1 MVCQSGND
9 LDHSIS
15 LGHPAMSMS
24 VGSIVLYSHTGEQRT
39 LTFRK
44 GCLNVI
50 TGDSKTGKSA
60 IIDIIDYCLGRG
72 HCNVAEGVIRR
83 NVHWFA
89 LEIYNSDDVLFIARK
104 NPGPGTDTGADI
116 YVRRGKFETPPALEE
131 LQKNIIE
138 SELVTLLTRFV
149 GIAENEHRPQYG
161 TRLPLQATIRHALF
175 LCFQRQDEIDNRDRL
190 FHRQGE
196 QFIPQAIK
204 DTLPYFL
211 GAVDEEHFLRQHELD
226 LAREAL
232 RALEQRAA
240 QFRDQRNLDVN
251 RIRRLVNDG
260 KRVGIIQQEFEPVQ
274 SDIQAALAILEAAS
288 RIELLTNRSIPDFGA
303 TVERLRGEQTTLRQL
318 LGQTTEEMRAARLI
332 MSEQGAY
339 AREGGEQRAR
349 LSSIEL
355 FKASDTVGDH
365 CPVCESALV
374 VPTPSAR
381 AIRAALQQ
389 VNTQLKAVEVEQPH
403 LQRYLEELEQKRL
416 KLETDL
422 IEAQS
427 ALGRAIAEDERAKA
441 QQDMLL
447 ERARVVGRIGS
458 YMDGVRPSVSEVD
471 LTPQIEVAKGRVAVL
486 EAAVNADD
494 IAQRIDTFVNL
505 ISKQMSAYATELD
518 LEHSGSALRLD
529 LKNLTVVADTEDGP
543 IPLTR
548 MGSGENWVGYHV
560 LTYLALHWWF
570 RRRGRPVPGF
580 AIFDQPSQA
589 HYPAE
594 RDKDGRL
601 DPLDDKDRHAVH
613 ALFELMHRA
622 CLGIDD
628 DFQLIVLDHAHLDD
642 DWFEEAI
649 VEEWRRGKFL
659 VPPEWDTRRPP
670 QG

>member
-1 MVCQSGND
+1 MVRQGGNN
-9 LDHSIS
+9 LHHSVS
-15 LGHPAMSMS
+15 MGHSAMSVS
-24 VGSIVLYSHTGEQRT
+24 IGSIFLYSHAGELRP
-39 LTFRK
+39 LVFKK

-83 NVHWFA
+83 SVAWFA
-89 LEIYNSDDVLFIARK
+89 LEIYNGADALFIARR
-104 NPGPGTDTGADI
+104 NPGPGTDTGGDI
-116 YVRRGKFETPPALEE
+116 YVRRGAFEAAPSIGQ
-131 LQKNIIE
+131 LQKNIVE
-138 SELVTLLTRFV
+138 AELITLLSRFI
-149 GIAENEHRPQYG
+149 GIAENEHRPQIG

-175 LCFQRQDEIDNRDRL
+175 LCFQKQDEIDNRDRL

-211 GAVDEEHFLRQHELD
+211 GAVDEDHFLRQYELD
-226 LAREAL
+226 TARDAL
-232 RALEQRAA
+232 RVLEQQSA
-240 QFRDQRNLDVN
+240 QFKEQRNLDLG

-260 KRVGIIQQEFEPVQ
+260 KRVGIIRQDFEPV
-274 SDIQAALAILEAAS
+274 DTATALAVLETAG
-288 RIELLTNRSIPDFGA
+288 RTELLADRSIPDFGD
-303 TVERLRGEQTTLRQL
+303 TIERLRSEQLTLRQL
-318 LGQTTEEMRAARLI
+318 LSATSEDVRAARLI
-332 MSEQGAY
+332 MSEQSAY
-339 AREGGEQRAR
+339 TRESGEQRSR

-355 FKASDTVGDH
+355 FRGSDVSGSH
-365 CPVCESALV
+365 CPICDSVLGT
-374 VPTPSAR
+374 PTPSAR
-381 AIRAALQQ
+381 HIIAALEQ
-389 VNTQLKAVEVEQPH
+389 VNTQLDAVELEQPH
-403 LQRYLEELEQKRL
+403 LQKYLEELEQKRL
-416 KLETDL
+416 RLETDL

-427 ALGRAIAEDERAKA
+427 ALGRAIAEDERAKG

-458 YMDGVRPSVSEVD
+458 YLDGVRPSESEVD
-471 LTPQIEVAKGRVAVL
+471 MAPQIEAAKGRVAVL
-486 EAAVNADD
+486 ESAVNADD
-494 IAQRIDTFVNL
+494 IAQRVDTYVNL
-505 ISKQMSAYATELD
+505 ISKQMSTYATELD

-529 LKNLTVVADTEDGP
+529 LKKLTVVADTEDGP

-594 RDKDGRL
+594 RDQDGRL

-613 ALFELMHRA
+613 ALFDLMHKT
-622 CLGIDD
+622 CSDIGDQ
-628 DFQLIVLDHAHLDD
+628 FQVIILDHAHLDD
-642 DWFEEAI
+642 EWFEAAI

-659 VPPEWDTRRPP
+659 VPPTWDTRTAT
-670 QG
+670 